1 MFQPRES
8 NRKKA
13 DLGIDPDE
21 TLSNGK
27 DADLERLQE
36 RHGELMGHMKQEMEL
51 QAEER
56 FQMQV
61 DDDYHHHLQW
71 DPRDAQVLIN
81 RGQVPLVFNE
91 GRLSVEWVCGTEKR
105 NRIDYKVLPRGP
117 EDEEPAEV
125 ATKVVKYTDDVNLV
139 RFHRSAAFRQA
150 VVSGLGWLE
159 EGINIEPGEE
169 LVFAGSV
176 DWRDVIRDS
185 RSRNPD
191 YNKDGRY
198 LFRKRKL
205 DLDYACALLPDAKE
219 ILKRGSTTS
228 NLDDI
233 ESRWYLGERLTSAH
247 DLDYSEAM
255 PSTSFGDRAAYIGTG
270 YADGGRRSAVDLI
283 ECWYK
288 VPEYVEVFNRGELD
302 GETFDQTN
310 QQHVDA
316 KESGWPLLKTVRW
329 RMRVMICTDQAPIW
343 DGPSPFKHNRFNLVP
358 VWGFRRGRDGM
369 AYGLW
374 RGMRDPQYDLNK
386 RMSKALWAASSNRVI
401 ADDDAVE
408 DIEEAR
414 QEIAR
419 PDGWVTKKAGK
430 ELREV
435 QNTADV
441 AQSLNLADRD
451 REHLRNASGVTNENL
466 GRDTNATSGKAIMAK
481 QDQGSTTTA
490 ELFDNLRLAT
500 QIAGQLRLSNIQQFM
515 SAPKVIRIVG
525 RNRPVEWLKVNQY
538 DPETGEYLNDITS
551 AQLDFIVD
559 EQNWRANMQQA
570 ALEQF
575 MEMLKIV
582 GPTAPQAVINLLD
595 ILVEQFDIPDKA
607 EVVARIRQFNGQRDP
622 SRKPTPEEEAAMKK
636 QAEKAELQEQLQTE
650 QVMAALAE
658 IKAKVAKIEADSV
671 NTLTTAFYQAL
682 QAGQIVAQVP
692 GVAPVADQI
701 VKGAGFKDQG
711 GQDPNLQ
718 APSEP
723 MPVQPAAPVEVA
735 PELQQ
740 ADGAMQGIETP
751 APDGVM

>member
-105 NRIDYKVLPRGP
+105 NRIDYKVLPRSP

-255 PSTSFGDRAAYIGTG
+255 PSSTFGDRAAYVGTG

-310 QQHVDA
+310 QQHVQA

-401 ADDDAVE
+401 ADEDAVE

-430 ELREV
+430 DLREV

-718 APSEP
+718 APAEP

-751 APDGVM
+751 TPDGVM

>member
-302 GETFDQTN
+302 GETFDKTN
-310 QQHVDA
+310 QQHVQA
-316 KESGWPLLKTVRW
+316 KEAGWPLLKTVRW

-582 GPTAPQAVINLLD
+582 GPTSPQAVINLLD

-718 APSEP
+718 APAEP